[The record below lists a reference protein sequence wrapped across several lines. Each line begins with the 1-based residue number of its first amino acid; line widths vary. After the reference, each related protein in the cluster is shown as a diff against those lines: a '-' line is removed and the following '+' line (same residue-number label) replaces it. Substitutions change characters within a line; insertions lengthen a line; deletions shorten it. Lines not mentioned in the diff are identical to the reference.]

1 MGGFQII
8 QEIVE
13 NIWLLPMQLLWK
25 DLDVRPRDQI
35 LQARVQKLQKVLL
48 PDTFMGERAKKKLW
62 EESFGGQQKTSH
74 G

>member
-13 NIWLLPMQLLWK
+13 NIWLLPMQLLRK

-48 PDTFMGERAKKKLW
+48 PDTFMGERAKKKL
-62 EESFGGQQKTSH
+62 
-74 G
+74 